1 MQFLYTVLHA
11 NEIHEKLCKWIAY
24 GQFLTLCTFHLSEQR
39 QEAKCGD
46 NYPPFV
52 TKDTVWKGGG
62 AVFKKHAA
70 LFNIPPK
77 AKGVLLAQMSQG

>member
-1 MQFLYTVLHA
+1 MFHA

-52 TKDTVWKGGG
+52 TKDTLLKGG
-62 AVFKKHAA
+62 AVSK
-70 LFNIPPK
+70 NMPPCLTFLPK
-77 AKGVLLAQMSQG
+77 QKEFY